1 MLIVYI
7 FRYANL
13 KDQAHHDDLEA
24 GNNQTTPNLDK
35 FFEEVDVIKKIMAE
49 VEKLYKRLQESNE
62 QCKVA
67 TNAKA
72 VKETRALMDT
82 DVEQVLKRA
91 KVIKDVS
98 GL

>member
-1 MLIVYI
+1 M
-7 FRYANL
+7 
-13 KDQAHHDDLEA
+13 EA

-49 VEKLYKRLQESNE
+49 VQKLYKRLQESNE